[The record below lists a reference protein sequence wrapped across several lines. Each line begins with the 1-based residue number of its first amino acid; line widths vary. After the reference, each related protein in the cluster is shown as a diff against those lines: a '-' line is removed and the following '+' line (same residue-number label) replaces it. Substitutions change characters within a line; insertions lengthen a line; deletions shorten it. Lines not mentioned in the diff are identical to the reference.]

1 MVDNNVFRLLLEEF
15 KKENKCRARSIE
27 AHMKEAK
34 RVIELGLQS
43 SMNVRHT
50 SITARAKNGNNTIK
64 TLERRQKERRQLKE
78 LKEDV
83 QTRGESWEQYCKQWR
98 MTDKVNEVKPFQDT
112 DVMFKAMH
120 DLAGIRISLYFPND
134 VEKVVEFLQR
144 TFVIVEKP
152 SRKGRLTRDFQKV
165 RKFVEQQRQRG
176 LDSEEDISCVNEST
190 SRGFRATHLV
200 VRHINLDFD
209 PHAKDDP
216 EVNIEIQ
223 IGTIVM
229 HAWSDIEHEIL
240 YKPSGAEEP
249 TEDVVST
256 LDLINS
262 IVTLGEEAL
271 RQLESV
277 SSRQATRQAE
287 DRTKKAFN
295 YHHMVPWLDKYFM
308 DRETLLPPKHE
319 WRSMPHLFGILEATS
334 EHTYG
339 RVEELPDDMNPKPE
353 DMGELPALMLQHL
366 GKDTYPFKN
375 PENLGQP
382 HLATTWNS
390 RYWATCLVNT
400 LNLATYMN
408 ESAAMYSAMLA
419 ESCRDQSLH
428 DRRPTLAEFL
438 DILHPSK
445 AMHRPSRESEMI
457 QFCMRLLEVD
467 CEAPTPPK
475 KKKYSITSFV
485 YKPDTSLSRFN

>member
-1 MVDNNVFRLLLEEF
+1 
-15 KKENKCRARSIE
+15 
-27 AHMKEAK
+27 
-34 RVIELGLQS
+34 
-43 SMNVRHT
+43 
-50 SITARAKNGNNTIK
+50 
-64 TLERRQKERRQLKE
+64 
-78 LKEDV
+78 
-83 QTRGESWEQYCKQWR
+83 
-98 MTDKVNEVKPFQDT
+98 
-112 DVMFKAMH
+112 MH
-120 DLAGIRISLYFPND
+120 
-134 VEKVVEFLQR
+134 
-144 TFVIVEKP
+144 
-152 SRKGRLTRDFQKV
+152 
-165 RKFVEQQRQRG
+165 
-176 LDSEEDISCVNEST
+176 EST
-190 SRGFRATHLV
+190 SRGYRATHLV
-200 VRHINLDFD
+200 VRHTNLDFD

-256 LDLINS
+256 LGLINS
-262 IVTLGEEAL
+262 TVTLGEEAL

-287 DRTKKAFN
+287 DHTKKAFN
-295 YHHMVPWLDKYFM
+295 YDHMVPWLDKYFM

-319 WRSMPHLFGILEATS
+319 WRSMPHLFEILEATS

-339 RVEELPDDMNPKPE
+339 RVEELLDDMVPGPG
-353 DMGELPALMLQHL
+353 DMGKLPALILQHL
-366 GKDTYPFKN
+366 GKGTYPFKN

-408 ESAAMYSAMLA
+408 ESAAMYSVMLA

-445 AMHRPSRESEMI
+445 PMHRPSRESEMI
-457 QFCMRLLEVD
+457 QFCMRLLALNSGYVARPRFTKAEEENLLSWGEQAMVFVPSLLGRLTLDSDHVHYRVTLCALGEEIPVKGSHGLYFIPSWAVDDGRTWKPTMRDPGDGWAITQSCFVHSTPIDFELDVLGVDLYAEHLHRVLEVGNRATV
-467 CEAPTPPK
+467 EV
-475 KKKYSITSFV
+475 IQ
-485 YKPDTSLSRFN
+485 LM